1 MKNKCLIF
9 TLLMLMAGSVSFAQY
24 NIYPKVK
31 EQLVIDI
38 NVSFSE
44 KVFIYAEKGIDD
56 VTVERARQI
65 LSEHGLKPEVAKG
78 NLNSGCSGIFLG
90 INSSHGVADRNLF
103 NYPPL
108 SDRSVFNLDKYDRHI
123 LSFVPDKFAQ
133 VVIVGENTD
142 AVFCGLASLE
152 QILDNGTSDL
162 QCVTIYDYA
171 DVKERGIIEGYYGVP
186 YSASVTKDLFRF
198 MARYKMNTYMY
209 GAKSDSYHSR
219 YWAEPYPVE
228 ITEHQKKIGYLT
240 QDMMKD
246 IAETATANKVN
257 FIWAIHPGKA
267 FADPEN
273 KEVIDKIME
282 KFLCMYNLGVR
293 EFGVFVDDV
302 GVPSE
307 DNIMALCAEN
317 LTKLQNRIDE
327 KWNRPEASPEAMVK
341 PLHYVPQ
348 LYAYSWVSEERAQKF
363 FESLSSTPE
372 KVNIYITGCNVWSVP
387 NNQDLKTVEKWL
399 GRKVS
404 WWWNY
409 PCNDQDMTKIYV
421 MDTYSN
427 FRDETHILSLSKLED
442 NLEGANAVIINP
454 MQQGELSKIALFGVA
469 DYTWNNEAFHNERNW
484 VAATDAV
491 LGVFAAD
498 FRKAAPYLRYYD
510 NDALAYYVDRY
521 KQSVKRG
528 KPAPGTLIE
537 ELTEVNNAC
546 TRLCLLS
553 SSKNE
558 SDRLFYEDLRPWLLK
573 LKAMSAEAV
582 ALLKGENPAPVD
594 YKSADFKFEIL
605 GGMGEHISLAERY
618 AEPSNVI
625 LMPFIEWLR
634 NENNK

>member
-1 MKNKCLIF
+1 M
-9 TLLMLMAGSVSFAQY
+9 TGSVSFAQY

-31 EQLVIDI
+31 EQLVSESKR
-38 NVSFSE
+38 VTFS
-44 KVFIYAEKGIDD
+44 
-56 VTVERARQI
+56 R
-65 LSEHGLKPEVAKG
+65 EVR
-78 NLNSGCSGIFLG
+78 
-90 INSSHGVADRNLF
+90 VYADRNVDEVTINRALTVLKEKGLKAVLRKDRNIELGISNVLLCIDGSKDLESPI
-103 NYPPL
+103 NYKPL
-108 SDRSVFNLDKYDRHI
+108 NDRSIFELEKYDRHI
-123 LSFVPDKFAQ
+123 LSIVPAPTAQ

-171 DVKERGIIEGYYGVP
+171 DVRERGIIEGYYGVP
-186 YSASVTKDLFRF
+186 YSAEVTKDLFRF

-267 FADPEN
+267 FADPDN

-293 EFGVFVDDV
+293 EFGLFVDDV

-327 KWNRPEASPEAMVK
+327 KWNRPGAAPEDMVN

-348 LYAYSWVSEERAQKF
+348 LYAYSWVPEERAQKF
-363 FESLSSTPE
+363 FESLSSTPK

-387 NNQDLKTVEKWL
+387 NNQDLETVEKWL

-409 PCNDQDMTKIYV
+409 PCNDQDMTKIFTA
-421 MDTYSN
+421 DTYTN
-427 FRDETHILSLSKLED
+427 FRDETHILNLSRLEE
-442 NLEGANAVIINP
+442 NLKGANTVIINP
-454 MQQGELSKIALFGVA
+454 MQQGELSKIPLFGVA
-469 DYTWNNEAFHNERNW
+469 CYTWNNSDFNNDKNW
-484 VAATDAV
+484 IAATDAV
-491 LGVFAAD
+491 LGPLASD
-498 FRKAAPYLRYYD
+498 FRRAAPCLRYYD
-510 NDALAYYVDRY
+510 YDAFGYLVERY

-528 KPAPGTLIE
+528 KPAPGALLE
-537 ELTEVNNAC
+537 ELDAVNKAC
-546 TRLCLLS
+546 VSLLALEKS
-553 SSKNE
+553 ESE

-573 LKAMSAEAV
+573 LKAMSAEAA

-594 YKSADFKFEIL
+594 YKSAEFKFEIL

-618 AEPSNVI
+618 AEPSNEV

-634 NENNK
+634 NKNNE

>member
-9 TLLMLMAGSVSFAQY
+9 TLLMLMAVSVSFAQY

-90 INSSHGVADRNLF
+90 INSSHGVVDRNLF

-528 KPAPGTLIE
+528 KPTPGTLIE

>member
-1 MKNKCLIF
+1 M
-9 TLLMLMAGSVSFAQY
+9 TGSVSFAQY

-31 EQLVIDI
+31 EQLVSESKR
-38 NVSFSE
+38 VTFS
-44 KVFIYAEKGIDD
+44 
-56 VTVERARQI
+56 R
-65 LSEHGLKPEVAKG
+65 EVR
-78 NLNSGCSGIFLG
+78 
-90 INSSHGVADRNLF
+90 VYADRNVDEVTINRALTVLKEKGLKAVLRKDRNIELGISNVLLCIDGSKDLESPI
-103 NYPPL
+103 NYKPL
-108 SDRSVFNLDKYDRHI
+108 NDRSIFELEKYDRHI
-123 LSFVPDKFAQ
+123 LSIVPAPTAQ

-171 DVKERGIIEGYYGVP
+171 DVRERGIIEGYYGVP
-186 YSASVTKDLFRF
+186 YSAEVTKDLFRF

-267 FADPEN
+267 FADPDN

-282 KFLCMYNLGVR
+282 KFLFMYNLGVR

-327 KWNRPEASPEAMVK
+327 KWNRPGAAPEDMVN

-348 LYAYSWVSEERAQKF
+348 LYAYSWVPEERAQKF
-363 FESLSSTPE
+363 FESLSSTPK

-387 NNQDLKTVEKWL
+387 NNQDLETVEKWL

-409 PCNDQDMTKIYV
+409 PCNDQDMTKIFTS
-421 MDTYSN
+421 DTYTN
-427 FRDETHILSLSKLED
+427 FRDETHILNLSRLEE
-442 NLEGANAVIINP
+442 NLKGANTVIINP
-454 MQQGELSKIALFGVA
+454 MQQGELSKIPLFGVA
-469 DYTWNNEAFHNERNW
+469 CYTWNNSDFNNDKNW
-484 VAATDAV
+484 IAATDAV
-491 LGVFAAD
+491 LGPLASD
-498 FRKAAPYLRYYD
+498 FRRAAPCLRYYD
-510 NDALAYYVDRY
+510 YDAFGYLVERY

-528 KPAPGTLIE
+528 KPAPGALLE
-537 ELTEVNNAC
+537 ELDAVNKAC
-546 TRLCLLS
+546 VSLLALEKS
-553 SSKNE
+553 ESE

-573 LKAMSAEAV
+573 IKAMSAEAA
-582 ALLKGENPAPVD
+582 ALLKGENPAPVE
-594 YKSADFKFEIL
+594 YKSAEFKFEIL

-618 AEPSNVI
+618 AEPSNEV

-634 NENNK
+634 NNNNE

>member
-442 NLEGANAVIINP
+442 NLEGANSVIINP

>member
-9 TLLMLMAGSVSFAQY
+9 TLLLLMTGSVSFAQY

-31 EQLVIDI
+31 EQVVIDI

-56 VTVERARQI
+56 VTVERAKQI

-78 NLNSGCSGIFLG
+78 NINSGCSGIFLG

-108 SDRSVFNLDKYDRHI
+108 SDRSVFNLNKYDRHI

-142 AVFCGLASLE
+142 AVFCALASLE
-152 QILDNGTSDL
+152 QILDNGTSNL

-186 YSASVTKDLFRF
+186 YSAEVTKDLFRF

-219 YWAEPYPVE
+219 YWADPYPVE

-273 KEVIDKIME
+273 KEVIDKIMN
-282 KFLCMYNLGVR
+282 KFLCMYKLGVR

-327 KWNRPEASPEAMVK
+327 TWNKRGAAPEDMVK

-348 LYAYSWVSEERAQKF
+348 LYAYSWVPEERAQKF

-387 NNQDLKTVEKWL
+387 NNQDLETVEKWL

-409 PCNDQDMTKIYV
+409 PCNDQDMTKIFTS
-421 MDTYSN
+421 DTYTN
-427 FRDETHILSLSKLED
+427 FRDETHILNLSRLEE
-442 NLEGANAVIINP
+442 NLKGANTVIINP
-454 MQQGELSKIALFGVA
+454 MQQGELSKIPLFGVA
-469 DYTWNNEAFHNERNW
+469 CYTWNNSDFNNDKNW
-484 VAATDAV
+484 IAATDAV
-491 LGVFAAD
+491 LGPLAAD
-498 FRKAAPYLRYYD
+498 FRRAAPCLRYYD
-510 NDALAYYVDRY
+510 KDAFGYLAERY

-528 KPAPGTLIE
+528 KPAPGALLE
-537 ELTEVNNAC
+537 ELDAVNKAC
-546 TRLCLLS
+546 TSLLALEKS
-553 SSKNE
+553 ESE

-573 LKAMSAEAV
+573 LKAMTEEAA
-582 ALLKGENPAPVD
+582 ALLRGENPAPVD
-594 YKSADFKFEIL
+594 YKRAEFKFEIL

-618 AEPSNVI
+618 AEPSNEV

>member
-9 TLLMLMAGSVSFAQY
+9 TLLLLMTGSVSFAQY

-31 EQLVIDI
+31 EQLVSESKR
-38 NVSFSE
+38 VTFS
-44 KVFIYAEKGIDD
+44 
-56 VTVERARQI
+56 R
-65 LSEHGLKPEVAKG
+65 EVR
-78 NLNSGCSGIFLG
+78 
-90 INSSHGVADRNLF
+90 VYADRNVDEVTINRALTVLKEKGLKAVLRKDRNIELGISNVLLCIDGSKDLESPI
-103 NYPPL
+103 NYKPL
-108 SDRSVFNLDKYDRHI
+108 NDRSIFELEKYDRHI
-123 LSFVPDKFAQ
+123 LSIVPAPTAQ

-171 DVKERGIIEGYYGVP
+171 DVRERGIIEGYYGVP
-186 YSASVTKDLFRF
+186 YSAEVTKDLFRF

-267 FADPEN
+267 FADPDN

-293 EFGVFVDDV
+293 EFGLFVDDV

-327 KWNRPEASPEAMVK
+327 KWNRPGAAPEDMVN

-348 LYAYSWVSEERAQKF
+348 LYAYSWVPEERAQKF
-363 FESLSSTPE
+363 FESLSSTPK

-387 NNQDLKTVEKWL
+387 NNQDLETVEKWL

-409 PCNDQDMTKIYV
+409 PCNDQDMTKIFTA
-421 MDTYSN
+421 DTYTN
-427 FRDETHILSLSKLED
+427 FRDETHILNLSRLEE
-442 NLEGANAVIINP
+442 NLKGANTVIINP
-454 MQQGELSKIALFGVA
+454 MQQGELSKIPLFGVA
-469 DYTWNNEAFHNERNW
+469 CYTWNNSDFNNDKNW
-484 VAATDAV
+484 IAATDAV
-491 LGVFAAD
+491 LGPLASD
-498 FRKAAPYLRYYD
+498 FRRAAPCLRYYD
-510 NDALAYYVDRY
+510 YDAFGYLVERY

-528 KPAPGTLIE
+528 KPAPGALLE
-537 ELTEVNNAC
+537 ELDAVNKAC
-546 TRLCLLS
+546 VSLLALEKS
-553 SSKNE
+553 ESE

-573 LKAMSAEAV
+573 LKAMSAEAA

-594 YKSADFKFEIL
+594 YKSAEFKFEIL

-618 AEPSNVI
+618 AEPSNEV

-634 NENNK
+634 NKNNE

>member
-1 MKNKCLIF
+1 M
-9 TLLMLMAGSVSFAQY
+9 TGSVSFAQY

-31 EQLVIDI
+31 EQLVSESKR
-38 NVSFSE
+38 VTFS
-44 KVFIYAEKGIDD
+44 
-56 VTVERARQI
+56 R
-65 LSEHGLKPEVAKG
+65 EVR
-78 NLNSGCSGIFLG
+78 
-90 INSSHGVADRNLF
+90 VYADRNVDEVTINRALTVLKEKGLKAVLRKDRNIELGISNVLLCIDGSKDLESPI
-103 NYPPL
+103 NYKPL
-108 SDRSVFNLDKYDRHI
+108 NDRSIFELEKYDRHI
-123 LSFVPDKFAQ
+123 LSIVPAPTAQ

-171 DVKERGIIEGYYGVP
+171 DVRERGIIEGYYGVP
-186 YSASVTKDLFRF
+186 YSAEVTKDLFRF

-267 FADPEN
+267 FADPDN

-327 KWNRPEASPEAMVK
+327 KWNRPGAAPEDMVN

-363 FESLSSTPE
+363 FESLSSTPK

-387 NNQDLKTVEKWL
+387 NNQDLETVEKWL

-409 PCNDQDMTKIYV
+409 PCNDQDMTKIFTA
-421 MDTYSN
+421 DTYTN
-427 FRDETHILSLSKLED
+427 FRDETHILNLSRLEE
-442 NLEGANAVIINP
+442 NLKGANTVIINP
-454 MQQGELSKIALFGVA
+454 MQQGELSKIPLFGVA
-469 DYTWNNEAFHNERNW
+469 CYTWNNSDFNNDKNW
-484 VAATDAV
+484 IAATDAV
-491 LGVFAAD
+491 LGPLASD
-498 FRKAAPYLRYYD
+498 FRRAAPCLRYYD
-510 NDALAYYVDRY
+510 YDAFGYLVERY

-528 KPAPGTLIE
+528 KPAPGALLE
-537 ELTEVNNAC
+537 ELDAVNKAC
-546 TRLCLLS
+546 VSLLALEKS
-553 SSKNE
+553 ESE

-573 LKAMSAEAV
+573 LKAMSAEAA

-594 YKSADFKFEIL
+594 YKSAEFKFEIL

-618 AEPSNVI
+618 AEPSNEV

-634 NENNK
+634 NNNNE

>member
-1 MKNKCLIF
+1 M
-9 TLLMLMAGSVSFAQY
+9 TGSVSFAQY

-31 EQLVIDI
+31 EQLVSESKR
-38 NVSFSE
+38 VTFS
-44 KVFIYAEKGIDD
+44 
-56 VTVERARQI
+56 R
-65 LSEHGLKPEVAKG
+65 EVR
-78 NLNSGCSGIFLG
+78 
-90 INSSHGVADRNLF
+90 VYADRNVDEVTINRALTVLKEKGLKAVLRKDRNIELGISNVLLCIDGSKDLESPI
-103 NYPPL
+103 NYKPL
-108 SDRSVFNLDKYDRHI
+108 NDRSIFELEKYDRHI
-123 LSFVPDKFAQ
+123 LSIVPAPTAQ

-171 DVKERGIIEGYYGVP
+171 DVRERGIIEGYYGVP
-186 YSASVTKDLFRF
+186 YSAEVTKDLFRF

-228 ITEHQKKIGYLT
+228 INEHQKKIGYLT

-267 FADPEN
+267 FADPDN

-327 KWNRPEASPEAMVK
+327 KWNRPGAAPEDMVN

-348 LYAYSWVSEERAQKF
+348 LYAYSWVPEERAQKF
-363 FESLSSTPE
+363 FESLSSTPK

-387 NNQDLKTVEKWL
+387 NNQDLETVEKWL

-409 PCNDQDMTKIYV
+409 PCNDQDMTKIFTS
-421 MDTYSN
+421 DTYTN
-427 FRDETHILSLSKLED
+427 FRDETHILNLSRLEE
-442 NLEGANAVIINP
+442 NLKGANTVIINP
-454 MQQGELSKIALFGVA
+454 MQQGELSKIPLFGVA
-469 DYTWNNEAFHNERNW
+469 CYTWNNSDFNNDKNW
-484 VAATDAV
+484 IAATDAV
-491 LGVFAAD
+491 LGPLASD
-498 FRKAAPYLRYYD
+498 FRRAAPCLRYYD
-510 NDALAYYVDRY
+510 YDAFGYLVERY

-528 KPAPGTLIE
+528 KPAPGALLE
-537 ELTEVNNAC
+537 ELDAVNKAC
-546 TRLCLLS
+546 VSLLALEKS
-553 SSKNE
+553 ESE

-573 LKAMSAEAV
+573 LKAMSAEAA
-582 ALLKGENPAPVD
+582 ALLKGENPAPVE
-594 YKSADFKFEIL
+594 YKSAEFKFEIL

-618 AEPSNVI
+618 AEPSNEV

-634 NENNK
+634 NNNNE

>member
-9 TLLMLMAGSVSFAQY
+9 TLLLLMTGSVSFAQY

-31 EQLVIDI
+31 GQLVSESKR
-38 NVSFSE
+38 VTFS
-44 KVFIYAEKGIDD
+44 
-56 VTVERARQI
+56 R
-65 LSEHGLKPEVAKG
+65 EVR
-78 NLNSGCSGIFLG
+78 
-90 INSSHGVADRNLF
+90 VYADRNVDEVTINRALTVLKEKGLKAVLRKDRNIELGISNVLLCIDGSKDLESPI
-103 NYPPL
+103 NYKPL
-108 SDRSVFNLDKYDRHI
+108 NDRSIFELEKYDRHI
-123 LSFVPDKFAQ
+123 LSIIPAPTAQ

-171 DVKERGIIEGYYGVP
+171 DVRERGIIEGYYGVP
-186 YSASVTKDLFRF
+186 YSAEVTKDLFRF

-267 FADPEN
+267 FADPDN

-327 KWNRPEASPEAMVK
+327 KWNRPGAAPEDMVN

-348 LYAYSWVSEERAQKF
+348 LYAYSWVPEERAQKF
-363 FESLSSTPE
+363 FESLSSTPK

-387 NNQDLKTVEKWL
+387 NNQDLETVEKWL

-409 PCNDQDMTKIYV
+409 PCNDQDMTKIFTS
-421 MDTYSN
+421 DTYTN
-427 FRDETHILSLSKLED
+427 FRDETHILNLSRLEE
-442 NLEGANAVIINP
+442 NLKGANTVIINP
-454 MQQGELSKIALFGVA
+454 MQQGELSKIPLFGVA
-469 DYTWNNEAFHNERNW
+469 CYTWNNSDFNNDKNW
-484 VAATDAV
+484 IAATDAV
-491 LGVFAAD
+491 LGPLASD
-498 FRKAAPYLRYYD
+498 FRRAAPCLRYYD
-510 NDALAYYVDRY
+510 KDAFGYLAERY

-528 KPAPGTLIE
+528 KPAPGALLE
-537 ELTEVNNAC
+537 ELDAVNKAC
-546 TRLCLLS
+546 TSLLALEKS
-553 SSKNE
+553 ESE

-573 LKAMSAEAV
+573 LKAMTEEAA
-582 ALLKGENPAPVD
+582 ALLRGENPAPVD
-594 YKSADFKFEIL
+594 YKRAEFKFEIL

-618 AEPSNVI
+618 AEPSNEV

-634 NENNK
+634 NNNNE

>member
-307 DNIMALCAEN
+307 DNIMTLCAEN

-327 KWNRPEASPEAMVK
+327 KWNRSEASPEAMVK

>member
-1 MKNKCLIF
+1 M
-9 TLLMLMAGSVSFAQY
+9 TGSVSFAQY

-56 VTVERARQI
+56 VTIERARQI

-78 NLNSGCSGIFLG
+78 NINSGCSGIFLG

-142 AVFCGLASLE
+142 AVFCALASLE

-186 YSASVTKDLFRF
+186 YSAEVTKDLFRF

-273 KEVIDKIME
+273 KEVIDKIMN
-282 KFLCMYNLGVR
+282 KFHSMYKLGVR

-307 DNIMALCAEN
+307 ENIMALCADN
-317 LTKLQNRIDE
+317 LTKLQNRVDE
-327 KWNRPEASPEAMVK
+327 TWNK

-348 LYAYSWVSEERAQKF
+348 LYAFSWVSEEKAKKF

-387 NNQDLKTVEKWL
+387 NNQDLKTVENWL

-409 PCNDQDMTKIYV
+409 PCNDQDMTKIFTA
-421 MDTYSN
+421 DTYTN
-427 FRDETHILSLSKLED
+427 FRDETHILNLSRLEE
-442 NLEGANAVIINP
+442 NLEGANTVIINP
-454 MQQGELSKIALFGVA
+454 MQQGELSKIPLFGVA
-469 DYTWNNEAFHNERNW
+469 CYTWNNSDFNNDKNW
-484 VAATDAV
+484 IAATEAV
-491 LGVFAAD
+491 LGPLAAD
-498 FRKAAPYLRYYD
+498 FRRAAPCLRYYD
-510 NDALAYYVDRY
+510 KDAFGYLVERY

-528 KPAPGTLIE
+528 KPAPGALLE
-537 ELTEVNNAC
+537 ELTAVNNAC
-546 TRLCLLS
+546 ISLLALEK
-553 SSKNE
+553 SKSE

-573 LKAMSAEAV
+573 LKAMTGEAIG
-582 ALLKGENPAPVD
+582 LLKGENPSPVD
-594 YKSADFKFEIL
+594 YKSSEFKFEIL

-618 AEPSNVI
+618 AEPSNEV

>member
-1 MKNKCLIF
+1 M
-9 TLLMLMAGSVSFAQY
+9 TGSVSFAQY

-31 EQLVIDI
+31 GQLVSESKR
-38 NVSFSE
+38 VTFS
-44 KVFIYAEKGIDD
+44 
-56 VTVERARQI
+56 R
-65 LSEHGLKPEVAKG
+65 EVR
-78 NLNSGCSGIFLG
+78 
-90 INSSHGVADRNLF
+90 VYADRNVDEVTINRALTVLKEKGLKAVLRKDRNIELGISNVLLCIDGSKDLESPI
-103 NYPPL
+103 NYKPL
-108 SDRSVFNLDKYDRHI
+108 NDRSIFELEKYDRHI
-123 LSFVPDKFAQ
+123 LSIVPAPTAQ
-133 VVIVGENTD
+133 AVIVGENTD

-171 DVKERGIIEGYYGVP
+171 DVRERGIIEGYYGVP
-186 YSASVTKDLFRF
+186 YSAEVTKDLFRF

-267 FADPEN
+267 FADPDN

-327 KWNRPEASPEAMVK
+327 KWNRPGAAPEDMVN

-348 LYAYSWVSEERAQKF
+348 LYAYSWVPEERAQKF
-363 FESLSSTPE
+363 FESLSSTPK

-387 NNQDLKTVEKWL
+387 NNQDLETVEKWL

-409 PCNDQDMTKIYV
+409 PCNDQDMTKIFTS
-421 MDTYSN
+421 DTYTN
-427 FRDETHILSLSKLED
+427 FRDETHILNLSRLEE
-442 NLEGANAVIINP
+442 NLKGANTVIINP
-454 MQQGELSKIALFGVA
+454 MQQGELSKIPLFGVA
-469 DYTWNNEAFHNERNW
+469 CYTWNNSDFNNDKNW
-484 VAATDAV
+484 IAATDAV
-491 LGVFAAD
+491 LGPLASD
-498 FRKAAPYLRYYD
+498 FRRAAPCLRYYD
-510 NDALAYYVDRY
+510 KDAFGYLAERY

-528 KPAPGTLIE
+528 KPAPGALLE
-537 ELTEVNNAC
+537 ELDAVNKAC
-546 TRLCLLS
+546 TSLLALEKS
-553 SSKNE
+553 ESE

-573 LKAMSAEAV
+573 LKAMTEEAA
-582 ALLKGENPAPVD
+582 ALLRGENPAPVD
-594 YKSADFKFEIL
+594 YKRAEFKFEIL

-618 AEPSNVI
+618 AEPSNEV

-634 NENNK
+634 NNNNNE

>member
-1 MKNKCLIF
+1 M
-9 TLLMLMAGSVSFAQY
+9 TGSVSFAQY

-31 EQLVIDI
+31 EQLVSESKR
-38 NVSFSE
+38 VTFS
-44 KVFIYAEKGIDD
+44 
-56 VTVERARQI
+56 R
-65 LSEHGLKPEVAKG
+65 EVR
-78 NLNSGCSGIFLG
+78 
-90 INSSHGVADRNLF
+90 VYADRNVDEVTINRALTVLKEKGLKAVLRKDRNIELGISNVLLCIDGSKDLESPI
-103 NYPPL
+103 NYKPL
-108 SDRSVFNLDKYDRHI
+108 NDRSIFELKKYDRHI
-123 LSFVPDKFAQ
+123 LSIVPAPTAQ

-171 DVKERGIIEGYYGVP
+171 DVRERGIIEGYYGVP
-186 YSASVTKDLFRF
+186 YSAEVTKDLFRF

-267 FADPEN
+267 FADTDN
-273 KEVIDKIME
+273 KEVIDKIMD

-327 KWNRPEASPEAMVK
+327 KWNRPGAAPEDMVN

-348 LYAYSWVSEERAQKF
+348 LYAYSWVPEERAQKF
-363 FESLSSTPE
+363 FESLSSTPK

-387 NNQDLKTVEKWL
+387 NNQDLETVEKWL

-409 PCNDQDMTKIYV
+409 PCNDQDMTKIFTA
-421 MDTYSN
+421 DTYTN
-427 FRDETHILSLSKLED
+427 FRDETHILNLSRLEE
-442 NLEGANAVIINP
+442 NLKGANTVIINP
-454 MQQGELSKIALFGVA
+454 MQQGELSKIPLFGVA
-469 DYTWNNEAFHNERNW
+469 CYTWNNSDFNNDKNW
-484 VAATDAV
+484 IAATDAV
-491 LGVFAAD
+491 LGPLASD
-498 FRKAAPYLRYYD
+498 FRRAAPCLRYYD
-510 NDALAYYVDRY
+510 YDAFGYLVERY

-528 KPAPGTLIE
+528 KPAPGALLE
-537 ELTEVNNAC
+537 ELDAVNKAC
-546 TRLCLLS
+546 VSLLALEKS
-553 SSKNE
+553 ESE

-573 LKAMSAEAV
+573 LKAMSAEAA

-594 YKSADFKFEIL
+594 YKSAEFKFEIL

-618 AEPSNVI
+618 AEPSNEV

-634 NENNK
+634 NKNNE

>member
-1 MKNKCLIF
+1 M
-9 TLLMLMAGSVSFAQY
+9 TGSVSFAQY

-31 EQLVIDI
+31 EQLVSESKR
-38 NVSFSE
+38 VTFS
-44 KVFIYAEKGIDD
+44 
-56 VTVERARQI
+56 R
-65 LSEHGLKPEVAKG
+65 EVR
-78 NLNSGCSGIFLG
+78 
-90 INSSHGVADRNLF
+90 VYADRNVDEVTINRALTVLKEKGLKAVLRKDRNIELGISNVLLCIDGSKDLESPI
-103 NYPPL
+103 NYKPL
-108 SDRSVFNLDKYDRHI
+108 NDRSIFELEKYDRHI
-123 LSFVPDKFAQ
+123 LSIVPAPTAQ

-171 DVKERGIIEGYYGVP
+171 DVRERGIIEGYYGVP
-186 YSASVTKDLFRF
+186 YSAEVTKDLFRF

-267 FADPEN
+267 FADPDN

-327 KWNRPEASPEAMVK
+327 KWNRPGAAPEDMVN

-348 LYAYSWVSEERAQKF
+348 LYAYSWVPEERAQKF
-363 FESLSSTPE
+363 FESLSSTPK

-387 NNQDLKTVEKWL
+387 NNQDLETVEKWL

-409 PCNDQDMTKIYV
+409 PCNDQDMTKIFTS
-421 MDTYSN
+421 DTYTN
-427 FRDETHILSLSKLED
+427 FRDETHILNLSRLEE
-442 NLEGANAVIINP
+442 NLKGANTVIINP
-454 MQQGELSKIALFGVA
+454 MQQGELSKIPLFGVA
-469 DYTWNNEAFHNERNW
+469 CYTWNNSDFNNDKNW
-484 VAATDAV
+484 IAATDAV
-491 LGVFAAD
+491 LGPLASD
-498 FRKAAPYLRYYD
+498 FRRAAPCLRYYD
-510 NDALAYYVDRY
+510 KDAFGYLAERY

-528 KPAPGTLIE
+528 KPAPGALLE
-537 ELTEVNNAC
+537 ELDAVNKAC
-546 TRLCLLS
+546 TSLLALEKS
-553 SSKNE
+553 ESE

-573 LKAMSAEAV
+573 LKAMTEEAA
-582 ALLKGENPAPVD
+582 ALLRGENPAPVD
-594 YKSADFKFEIL
+594 YKRAEFKFEIL

-618 AEPSNVI
+618 AEPSNEV

-634 NENNK
+634 NNNNE